1 MKGRRLQMEA
11 QPNHPEIYRS
21 QAQQY
26 DALVRHE
33 DGDGNIVRALT
44 ALCPWSGRTV
54 VETGAGTGR
63 LTFLLAGLTSA
74 YMICDHSPAMLAV
87 AAEKQAAGGF
97 EQVRIAA
104 ADHRRLPL
112 AGGQADICLSGW
124 SVCYLVVD
132 HPLDWQAHLA
142 AALGEL
148 ERLLKPGGWT
158 ILLETLGTGFKT
170 PHAPE
175 HLQAYYHYLET
186 HGFRSQWIRTD
197 YQFESLA
204 QGQELARFFFGEAM
218 VAKVVPSGHG
228 ARLAECT
235 GIWARQK
242 VNSI

>member
-1 MKGRRLQMEA
+1 MEA

-26 DALVRHE
+26 DALVRYE
-33 DGDGNIVRALT
+33 DYRGNILRALT
-44 ALCPWSGRTV
+44 DLCPWSGRTV

-63 LTFLLAGLTSA
+63 LTFLLAGLTTA
-74 YMICDHSPAMLAV
+74 YTICDHSPAMLAV

-97 EQVRIAA
+97 EQVHIAA
-104 ADHRRLPL
+104 ADHRSLPL

-132 HPLDWQAHLA
+132 YPLNWQTELA
-142 AALGEL
+142 VALAEL

-158 ILLETLGTGFKT
+158 VLLETLGTGFET
-170 PHAPE
+170 PQAPP

-186 HGFRSQWIRTD
+186 HGFRRQWIRTD

-218 VAKVVPSGHG
+218 VANVKPVEQG